1 MTARKMMLRPTS
13 HEPKRRGRPTKA
25 EADAQAQARQALA
38 LLAGLDALT
47 VSSQGRIS
55 AEVYGK
61 LRGAKEAS
69 KHAEHSGSVHC
80 PEWLSAQVKPKGDRG
95 GGYPFL
101 IETEDFTVKVAGE
114 AQTMWPGLVIELR
127 SHFLHAHPS
136 GSRGAIEEALCWTRD
151 LLLYDARESDRQATT
166 FANVSVSRVDL
177 HIDWQGGFVPS
188 YSVGEERRFIRPRR
202 TLWHPFNEGNTCLG
216 YRFGS
221 GKPLMARLYNKT
233 AERKKRHGESY
244 GVLIQEHSAALG
256 IPYDPEVDVWRLEFE
271 LHREAVTSLK
281 LAPESDA
288 EDTDADI
295 EAELSAED
303 LPHVGTLPKLFAHL
317 DEIFQHLSYHWL
329 RLVTPS
335 AIQVRARW
343 PLDPTWALL
352 RKEFGRLA
360 AAPPLPPD
368 ALAVVR
374 GARYRGRARLLRKMA
389 NGLLNSLEVEDTS
402 VASASLTSIQLQA
415 AKWEG
420 SMRRRAEKEA
430 ERLNARR
437 ARLLAKLEVAE
448 GLAQVAEKEL
458 RAKLAVIEEGRG
470 VALERPERV
479 RHRLQTLLGVFD
491 AYGVTAQQIKP
502 VVSVGDLLQQHLEA
516 LEVEA
521 EEKGGIAQLLHD
533 HFQKLYKVS
542 VPVEAFTGE

>member
-1 MTARKMMLRPTS
+1 MTSKHMTLRRPPS
-13 HEPKRRGRPTKA
+13 ALRRRGRPSKA
-25 EADAQAQARQALA
+25 EAAAQAQARQAVA
-38 LLAGLDALT
+38 LLAGLDALII
-47 VSSQGRIS
+47 SSQGRVS

-61 LRGAKEAS
+61 LREAKEAA
-69 KHAEHSGSVHC
+69 KHAEHSGSPHC

-95 GGYPFL
+95 GAYPYI

-127 SHFLHAHPS
+127 SHFLHAHLS
-136 GSRGAIEEALCWTRD
+136 GAQGAVEEALCWTRD
-151 LLLYDARESDRQATT
+151 LLLYNARESDRQATT
-166 FANVSVSRVDL
+166 FDTVSVSRFDL
-177 HIDWQGGFVPS
+177 HIDWQGGFIPG
-188 YSVGEERRFIRPRR
+188 YSAGEERRFIRPRR
-202 TLWHPFNEGNTCLG
+202 TLWHPFNEGNTCPG

-221 GKPLMARLYNKT
+221 GKTLMARLYNKT
-233 AERKKRHGESY
+233 AERKKRHDESY
-244 GVLIQEHSAALG
+244 GVLLQEHTSALS

-281 LAPESDA
+281 LAPEADA
-288 EDTDADI
+288 EDTEADI
-295 EAELSAED
+295 EAELSAEE

-317 DEIFQHLSYHWL
+317 DAIFQHLSYHWL

-335 AIQVRARW
+335 ATQVRSRW

-352 RKEFGRLA
+352 RNEFGPLA
-360 AAPPLPPD
+360 AALPLPPD

-402 VASASLTSIQLQA
+402 VASASLTAIQFQV
-415 AKWEG
+415 AKWEEA
-420 SMRRRAEKEA
+420 MRRRAEKEA
-430 ERLNARR
+430 ERLAARR
-437 ARLLAKLEVAE
+437 ARLLAKLDVAE
-448 GLAQVAEKEL
+448 GLDQVAEEEL

-470 VALERPERV
+470 VALERPERM

-502 VVSVGDLLQQHLEA
+502 VVSVADLVQQHLDA
-516 LEVEA
+516 LEAEA
-521 EEKGGIAQLLHD
+521 EEKGGIAQLLRD

-542 VPVEAFTGE
+542 VPLGTFAGD

>member
-1 MTARKMMLRPTS
+1 MTARKIRLHPAGS
-13 HEPKRRGRPTKA
+13 EPKRRGRPSKVEVA
-25 EADAQAQARQALA
+25 AQAQTRQAVA
-38 LLAGLDALT
+38 LLAGVDALT
-47 VSSQGRIS
+47 VSSQGRAS

-61 LRGAKEAS
+61 LREAKEAA

-80 PEWLSAQVKPKGDRG
+80 PEWLSARVKPKGDRG
-95 GGYPFL
+95 GGYPYL

-136 GSRGAIEEALCWTRD
+136 GSKGATEEALCWTREM
-151 LLLYDARESDRQATT
+151 LLYDAREVDRQATT
-166 FANVSVSRVDL
+166 FEQVCVSRVDL

-233 AERKKRHGESY
+233 AERKKRHDESY
-244 GVLIQEHSAALG
+244 NVLLQERADVSG
-256 IPYDPEVDVWRLEFE
+256 IPYDPNVDVWRLEFE

-303 LPHVGTLPKLFAHL
+303 LPNVGTLPKLFTHL
-317 DEIFQHLSYHWL
+317 DAIFQHLSYHWL
-329 RLVTPS
+329 RLVMPS
-335 AIQVRARW
+335 ATQVRARW
-343 PLDPTWALL
+343 PLDPTWTLL
-352 RKEFGRLA
+352 RKEFKRLA
-360 AAPPLPPD
+360 DAPPLSPE
-368 ALAVVR
+368 ALGVVR
-374 GARYRGRARLLRKMA
+374 GARFRGRARLLRKMA

-402 VASASLTSIQLQA
+402 VASASLTAIQLQA
-415 AKWEG
+415 AKWEEA
-420 SMRRRAEKEA
+420 MRRRAEKEA
-430 ERLNARR
+430 ARLAARR
-437 ARLLAKLEVAE
+437 ARLLAKLEMSEGVDQIAE
-448 GLAQVAEKEL
+448 EEL

-502 VVSVGDLLQQHLEA
+502 VVSVGDLVTQHLDA
-516 LEVEA
+516 LEAEA

-542 VPVEAFTGE
+542 APLSQFEAS

>member
-1 MTARKMMLRPTS
+1 MTVRHMMVRSVAP
-13 HEPKRRGRPTKA
+13 EPKRRGRPSRA
-25 EADAQAQARQALA
+25 EAQAQAQVRQAVA

-47 VSSQGRIS
+47 VSSQGRVS

-61 LRGAKEAS
+61 LREAKEAA

-136 GSRGAIEEALCWTRD
+136 GAKGAVEEALCWTREM
-151 LLLYDARESDRQATT
+151 LLYDARGLDRQATT
-166 FANVSVSRVDL
+166 SDSVSVSRVDL
-177 HIDWQGGFVPS
+177 HIDWQGGFIPS
-188 YSVGEERRFIRPRR
+188 YSAGEDRRFIRPRR

-233 AERKKRHGESY
+233 AERKKRHDESY
-244 GVLIQEHSAALG
+244 SVLLQERASAFG
-256 IPYDPEVDVWRLEFE
+256 IPYDPNLDVWRLEFE

-295 EAELSAED
+295 EAELSAEE

-317 DEIFQHLSYHWL
+317 DAIFQHLSYHWL

-335 AIQVRARW
+335 ATQVRARW

-352 RKEFGRLA
+352 RNEFARLTSA
-360 AAPPLPPD
+360 LPLPPD

-402 VASASLTSIQLQA
+402 VASASLTAIQLQV
-415 AKWEG
+415 AKWEEA
-420 SMRRRAEKEA
+420 MQRRAEKEA
-430 ERLNARR
+430 ARLVARR
-437 ARLLAKLEVAE
+437 ARLLAKLVGVE
-448 GLAQVAEKEL
+448 GLDQVAEEEL

-502 VVSVGDLLQQHLEA
+502 VVSVGDLVAQHLDA
-516 LEVEA
+516 LEAEA
-521 EEKGGIAQLLHD
+521 EEKGGIALLLHE

-542 VPVEAFTGE
+542 APLAQFHAD